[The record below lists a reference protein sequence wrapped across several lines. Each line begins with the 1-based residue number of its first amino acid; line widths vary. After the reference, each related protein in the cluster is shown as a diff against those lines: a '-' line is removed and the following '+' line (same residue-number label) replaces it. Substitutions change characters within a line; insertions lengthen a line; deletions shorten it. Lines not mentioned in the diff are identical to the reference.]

1 MIYNIYLNKIVKV
14 FKLSIYILT
23 GQIGSGKTEAVKIF
37 KKLGFYCFCADEI
50 VRALYKR
57 EDVLLDI
64 KRIYP
69 ASVIKGEVSR
79 DLLRKKIFTDNEVME
94 KIENYIQPLVFVE
107 FEKIKKTYKNK
118 LIFVMPIIKD
128 SSFFKNYKIIYINS
142 DEETRKKRLLK
153 RKLYNINLVK
163 NIINYQKR
171 IDKYKNNSKHIIQ
184 NNGTLVDLERKIK
197 QIVN

>member
-1 MIYNIYLNKIVKV
+1 
-14 FKLSIYILT
+14 
-23 GQIGSGKTEAVKIF
+23 
-37 KKLGFYCFCADEI
+37 
-50 VRALYKR
+50 
-57 EDVLLDI
+57 
-64 KRIYP
+64 
-69 ASVIKGEVSR
+69 
-79 DLLRKKIFTDNEVME
+79 
-94 KIENYIQPLVFVE
+94 
-107 FEKIKKTYKNK
+107 
-118 LIFVMPIIKD
+118 MPIIKD

>member
-1 MIYNIYLNKIVKV
+1 M
-14 FKLSIYILT
+14 F
-23 GQIGSGKTEAVKIF
+23 
-37 KKLGFYCFCADEI
+37 
-50 VRALYKR
+50 
-57 EDVLLDI
+57 
-64 KRIYP
+64 
-69 ASVIKGEVSR
+69 
-79 DLLRKKIFTDNEVME
+79 
-94 KIENYIQPLVFVE
+94 
-107 FEKIKKTYKNK
+107 
-118 LIFVMPIIKD
+118 
-128 SSFFKNYKIIYINS
+128 YINS